1 MIPVVEWYDLRLTH
15 DAITIN
21 ALGEGQIN
29 VCGEGGNL
37 LPGDLITTSST
48 SGKGMRQA
56 DDVVRAS
63 SVAKCRE
70 AVTFDSPDQVRM
82 VACIYLCG

>member
-1 MIPVVEWYDLRLTH
+1 MPCREFADLRLTH
-15 DAITIN
+15 AVIAIN
-21 ALGEGQIN
+21 ALGEGQLN

-37 LPGDLITTSST
+37 QPGDLITTSST
-48 SGKGMRQA
+48 PGKGMRQA

-70 AVTFDSPDQVRM
+70 AVVFDHPAQVKT